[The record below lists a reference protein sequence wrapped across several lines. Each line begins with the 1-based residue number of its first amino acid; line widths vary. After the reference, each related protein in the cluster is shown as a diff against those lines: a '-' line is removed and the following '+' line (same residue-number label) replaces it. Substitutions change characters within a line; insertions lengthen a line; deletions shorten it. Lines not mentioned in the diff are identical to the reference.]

1 MLRCTRNDR
10 RLSHSD
16 RLTCIIL
23 YDIVQRPIEPFIR
36 SLFSRGGAGAH
47 IFKELNINE
56 RIRAREVRLIG
67 DTGEQVGI
75 VPVKDA
81 LQMARERNTDLVE
94 VAPTA
99 TPPVC
104 RLMDYGKYK
113 YAQIKKER
121 QGRRTQKATQ
131 VREIRLRPKISPHDV
146 ESKIRLA
153 LRLLGE
159 GNKVKVFVIFRGR
172 EFAHPEL
179 GWKLLQSVAESLKDK
194 ATLERPPSNEGGR
207 INFIVAPLPAKQA
220 KEAKPAPKEA
230 KPVSN
235 EPKPTIKEPVN
246 A

>member
-1 MLRCTRNDR
+1 M
-10 RLSHSD
+10 
-16 RLTCIIL
+16 
-23 YDIVQRPIEPFIR
+23 
-36 SLFSRGGAGAH
+36 
-47 IFKELNINE
+47 
-56 RIRAREVRLIG
+56 RLISEA
-67 DTGEQVGI
+67 GEQLGI
-75 VPVKDA
+75 VAVKEA
-81 LQMARERNTDLVE
+81 LQMARDRNTDLVE

-121 QGRRTQKATQ
+121 QARRTQKATE

-146 ESKIRLA
+146 EAKIRLI

-179 GWKLLQSVAESLKDK
+179 GWKLLQNMAETLKDK
-194 ATLERPPSNEGGR
+194 AILERPPSPAGGR

-220 KEAKPAPKEA
+220 KETKPPPKE
-230 KPVSN
+230 
-235 EPKPTIKEPVN
+235 PKLIIEEPVN

>member
-1 MLRCTRNDR
+1 M
-10 RLSHSD
+10 
-16 RLTCIIL
+16 
-23 YDIVQRPIEPFIR
+23 
-36 SLFSRGGAGAH
+36 
-47 IFKELNINE
+47 
-56 RIRAREVRLIG
+56 RLIS

-75 VPVKDA
+75 VPLKDA

-94 VAPTA
+94 VAPTT

-131 VREIRLRPKISPHDV
+131 VREIRLRPKISPHDI

-179 GWKLLQSVAESLKDK
+179 GWKLLQNVAESLKDK
-194 ATLERPPSNEGGR
+194 AILERPPSTEGGR
-207 INFIVAPLPAKQA
+207 INFIVAPLPTKQA
-220 KEAKPAPKEA
+220 KEAKPVPKEAKPAPKE
-230 KPVSN
+230 V
-235 EPKPTIKEPVN
+235 KPTLKEPVN